1 MTGSPR
7 GTLIAAVLGS
17 AIVFLDGTLVN
28 IALPRIGEQL
38 PNTILGRLEGQ
49 TYVTSGYLPT
59 PPAFLGPAAA
69 LGDYYGRRRTF
80 VIGLIGF
87 GSTSVLCGLAPSLE
101 LLVV

>member
-1 MTGSPR
+1 MTRSQR

-49 TYVTSGYLPT
+49 TYVTSGYLAT
-59 PPAFLGPAAA
+59 LAAFLVLAASRVCA
-69 LGDYYGRRRTF
+69 RDPCTL
-80 VIGLIGF
+80 
-87 GSTSVLCGLAPSLE
+87 SNAPR
-101 LLVV
+101 VCV

>member
-1 MTGSPR
+1 MTRAER

-38 PNTILGRLEGQ
+38 PNTILGPLEGQ
-49 TYVTSGYLPT
+49 TYVTSGYLAPT
-59 PPAFLGPAAA
+59 LAFLVLAGA

-87 GSTSVLCGLAPSLE
+87 GSTSVLCGLAP
-101 LLVV
+101 